1 MDKSH
6 QTNSHRLKLVI
17 EYDGTDYA
25 GWQMQDNAV
34 TVQSVLADAFACVA
48 ETRVTLHA
56 AGRTDAGVHAFGQ
69 CVHCDVEKNLAP
81 EKWHGALNANLPR
94 DIRVRSVEQVSNDF
108 HARRSAVSKRY
119 RYQFWRGRTVS
130 PFWARTVTAVPATLD
145 WEAMRA
151 AAPDFIGT
159 HDFMPFSV
167 AALEVVTTVRT
178 IFSVTWLGFETD
190 REPAP
195 ERWGTP
201 EEVVAVEFFGDGFL
215 RYQVR
220 RMVGTLL
227 DIGRGKLPR
236 EAVREILCDTK
247 RFAAGAT
254 APPQGLTLIRVDY

>member
-1 MDKSH
+1 M
-6 QTNSHRLKLVI
+6 SHRLKLVI

-34 TVQSVLADAFACVA
+34 TVQSVLSDAFARVA
-48 ETRVTLHA
+48 QARVVLHA
-56 AGRTDAGVHAFGQ
+56 AGRTDAGVHARGQ
-69 CVHCDVEKNLAP
+69 IVHCDVEKPLSP
-81 EKWHGALNANLPR
+81 EKWHGALNANLPP
-94 DIRVRSVEQVSNDF
+94 DIRVRSVECVGDDF
-108 HARRSAVSKRY
+108 HARRSAISKRY

-130 PFWARTVTAVPATLD
+130 PFWKRYVTAVPVALD
-145 WEAMRA
+145 WDAMRA
-151 AAPDFIGT
+151 ASADFTGT

-167 AALEVVTTVRT
+167 LALEVATTVRT
-178 IFSVTWLGFETD
+178 IFSVTWRGFEED
-190 REPAP
+190 RETARQQDG
-195 ERWGTP
+195 EQWGMP
-201 EEVVAVEFFGDGFL
+201 DDIVAIDFHGDGFL

-227 DIGRGKLPR
+227 DIGRHKLPP